1 MDTLPSLGHGGG
13 RAACWRG
20 SALVSALPA
29 AVEADDIA
37 TSRLRTHVLRS
48 GPRDAPVLVLVHGNV
63 SSARFFAET
72 IATLGGRW
80 HCVAPD
86 LRGFGGSQRAPV
98 DARRGLRDF
107 ADDLHALLA
116 GTGLVPGG
124 QPVHLLGWSLGGGV
138 VMQYAIDHP
147 GAVAS
152 IVLENPM
159 SPFGFGGTR
168 DTAGTPCWPDFA
180 GSGGGTASPE
190 MVRRIAAGDRGAD
203 DGTSPRR
210 VLTSLYG
217 VELSLPPGVEDALV
231 DGMLE
236 MATGDDYYPGDQVA
250 SPNWPGTAP
259 GTRGVNNAISPK
271 YCDLSGFASVNDRP
285 DVLWIR
291 GDSDAIVSDASLVDL
306 GHLGALGAVPG
317 WPGPDVYPA
326 QPMVG
331 QIRAVLDRYRA
342 AGGRYTERVL
352 TRCGHSPHLERPVDF
367 TEIVAQFLAGAG

>member
-1 MDTLPSLGHGGG
+1 MS
-13 RAACWRG
+13 
-20 SALVSALPA
+20 SLPA
-29 AVEADDIA
+29 AVQAADIA

-48 GPRDAPVLVLVHGNV
+48 GPGGAPALVLVHGNV

-72 IATLGGRW
+72 MAELGASW
-80 HCVAPD
+80 HCIAAD
-86 LRGFGGSQRAPV
+86 LRGFGRSQRAPI

-116 GTGLVPGG
+116 EAGPVPRG
-124 QPVHLLGWSLGGGV
+124 QRVHLLGWSLGAGV
-138 VMQYAIDHP
+138 VMQYAMDHP

-152 IVLENPM
+152 IVLESPM

-168 DTAGTPCWPDFA
+168 DTVGAPCWPDFA
-180 GSGGGTASPE
+180 GSGGGTANPE

-203 DGTSPRR
+203 DGASPRR

-217 VELSLPPGVEDALV
+217 LELRLPDGVEDALV
-231 DGMLE
+231 GAMLE

-259 GTRGVNNAISPK
+259 GCRGVNNAISPK
-271 YCDLSGFASVNDRP
+271 YCDLSGFAGIGDQP

-291 GDSDAIVSDASLVDL
+291 GDADQIVSDASLVDL
-306 GHLGALGAVPG
+306 GNLGALGAVPG
-317 WPGPDVYPA
+317 WPGRHIYPA

-331 QIRAVLDRYRA
+331 QMRAVLDRYRA

-352 TRCGHSPHLERPVDF
+352 APCGHSPHLERPREF
-367 TEIVAQFLAGAG
+367 AEIVTQFLAG

>member
-1 MDTLPSLGHGGG
+1 
-13 RAACWRG
+13 
-20 SALVSALPA
+20 VSALPA

-72 IATLGGRW
+72 IAVLGGRW
-80 HCVAPD
+80 HCVAAD

-107 ADDLHALLA
+107 ADDLHTLLA

-190 MVRRIAAGDRGAD
+190 LVRRIAAGDRGAD

-285 DVLWIR
+285 AVLWIR

-331 QIRAVLDRYRA
+331 QTRAVLDRYRA

-367 TEIVAQFLAGAG
+367 TEIVAQFLAGTG